1 MYGMSV
7 DRQSFGV
14 GSSGNGRGMANCAAG
29 TAVTCWG
36 ELTGMMQVWELD
48 NFGAPCT
55 VCRLLPVGKKSI
67 RDKYFLV
74 LAHPCTYIYSS
85 YLERR
90 KYRHKSN
97 PHPSTHSPIIA
108 RTAAPATINT
118 VPGTL
123 TSSKAAT
130 TLVAT

>member
-1 MYGMSV
+1 MMYGMSV

-55 VCRLLPVGKKSI
+55 VCRLLPVGEKIHK
-67 RDKYFLV
+67 RVV
-74 LAHPCTYIYSS
+74 LAHPCNVYSS
-85 YLERR
+85 YI
-90 KYRHKSN
+90 
-97 PHPSTHSPIIA
+97 P
-108 RTAAPATINT
+108 
-118 VPGTL
+118 
-123 TSSKAAT
+123 
-130 TLVAT
+130 